1 MSVVWQ
7 LENQDGWF
15 QVAPFGEFPNQVAGR
30 PIVQVMDKAGMEEQ
44 VRRLHARAAAEGER
58 FGGLLI
64 NMDHLCVG
72 NLAVP
77 TVAMGWIMDLEVR
90 DDGLWARA
98 KWTDEGER
106 LIGGGSYR
114 FVSGEW
120 RFEGD
125 AVEDLGDGRWRLLE
139 LVGCAL
145 TNQPALPGL
154 QPLSCRSAGGAV
166 EEPWITGQGT
176 PANDVKNNPPENPAP
191 TERENTMRELAL
203 LLGLAEDA
211 TEEEIR
217 EAVRAMREQLDAMK
231 RERAEIE
238 AEEFLAMN
246 RAKIGDGDSAA
257 VVKAAYLKDPE
268 GTKTLLGAI
277 RVPEKPAEL
286 PVTARIPANTP
297 ATAGGFT
304 APDGKVFASKLAYY
318 ETLTGTARKK
328 FLKEHG
334 DELSKEYAASVR
346 AAKD

>member
-15 QVAPFGEFPNQVAGR
+15 QVAPFGEFPNQVEGR

-44 VRRLHARAAAEGER
+44 VRRLRARRDAEGER

-72 NLAVP
+72 NPAVP
-77 TVAMGWIMDLEVR
+77 SVAMGWIMDLEVR
-90 DDGLWARA
+90 EDGLWARA

-106 LIGGGSYR
+106 LIGGGCYR

-125 AVEDLGDGRWRLLE
+125 AVEDLGGGRVRLLE
-139 LVGCAL
+139 MVGCAL

-154 QPLSCRSAGGAV
+154 QPLSCRAAGMDG

-176 PANDVKNNPPENPAP
+176 ADSDVKKNPPEDPAP
-191 TERENTMRELAL
+191 TEREKTMRELAII
-203 LLGLAEDA
+203 LGLAEDA
-211 TEEEIR
+211 TEVEIR

-246 RAKIGDGDSAA
+246 REKIGDGESAA
-257 VVKAAYLKDPE
+257 VVKAAFLKDPE

-277 RVPEKPAEL
+277 RVPEKPAPL
-286 PVTARIPANTP
+286 PVTARIPPKTP
-297 ATAGGFT
+297 ETAGGFT
-304 APDGKVFASKLAYY
+304 APDGKVFASRLAYY
-318 ETLTGTARKK
+318 ETLTGAARKK
-328 FLKEHG
+328 FR
-334 DELSKEYAASVR
+334 KEYADELAAEYAAQVR
-346 AAKD
+346 ATKA